1 MYQDTKSLQL
11 MYDDSVE
18 LTKDIVKST
27 QNGTFTV
34 ESCRSVEIVRI
45 RILYQNVELVHHS
58 VKNSLLGQ
66 RMLIKKKGIYKFTTK
81 IVYSIHQT

>member
-1 MYQDTKSLQL
+1 

-34 ESCRSVEIVRI
+34 ESCRSVKMR
-45 RILYQNVELVHHS
+45 RKRSLYQTVDLVHRS
-58 VKNSLLGQ
+58 VKISLLGQ
-66 RMLIKKKGIYKFTTK
+66 RMLIKKKDIYKFTTK
-81 IVYSIHQT
+81 IVYSIT

>member
-1 MYQDTKSLQL
+1 

-34 ESCRSVEIVRI
+34 DSCRSVKMR
-45 RILYQNVELVHHS
+45 RKCILFKTVELVHRS
-58 VKNSLLGQ
+58 VKISLLGQ
-66 RMLIKKKGIYKFTTK
+66 RMLIKKKDIYKFTTK
-81 IVYSIHQT
+81 IVNSIHDT